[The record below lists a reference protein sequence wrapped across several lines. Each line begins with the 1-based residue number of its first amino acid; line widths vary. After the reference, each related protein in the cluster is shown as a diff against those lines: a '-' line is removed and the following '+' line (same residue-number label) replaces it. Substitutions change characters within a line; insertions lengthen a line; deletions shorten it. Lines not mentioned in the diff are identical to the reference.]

1 MTLDLFAGLPVTEY
15 AAALPW
21 YEKLLGGPPSFH
33 PTDTEAVWELAE
45 HRFVYIVEL
54 PQRAGY
60 GVLTLFVDDLD
71 RRVAGIGDRG
81 IEPSQQETYGNGV
94 RKVTYR
100 GRRRERAQ
108 LRRRPRVID
117 RRGARCPRST
127 RRPLPPGARRPAR
140 PPRSPAGPP

>member
-1 MTLDLFAGLPVTEY
+1 MGGPEGAAATIPGMTLDLFAGLPVTQY

-33 PTDTEAVWELAE
+33 PTGAEAVWELAE

-100 GRRRERAQ
+100 DADGNE
-108 LRRRPRVID
+108 LSF
-117 RRGARCPRST
+117 G
-127 RRPLPPGARRPAR
+127 GGPA
-140 PPRSPAGPP
+140 